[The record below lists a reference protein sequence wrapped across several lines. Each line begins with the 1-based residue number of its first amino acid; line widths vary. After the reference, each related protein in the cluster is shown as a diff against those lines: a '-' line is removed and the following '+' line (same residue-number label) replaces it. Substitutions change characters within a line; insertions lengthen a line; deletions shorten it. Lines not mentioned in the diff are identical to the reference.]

1 MERRKEKYE
10 VGEIK
15 KIVAIKKLEKIK
27 QTKCFIIEIKK

>member
-10 VGEIK
+10 VRESK
-15 KIVAIKKLEKIK
+15 KIVAIKKLEKIN